1 MNDTTVKVKKNVESI
16 KIYQVYME
24 LICYIEMITNKYPNY
39 AKTGFVS
46 IIKNDLYNGMR
57 YILYAYKAFD
67 KKVKLDYLNDLDI
80 ILKMLKVYA
89 RVSYKKKY
97 INNKNYEAWSRKI
110 NNVCISLGTWINVCL
125 KR

>member
-39 AKTGFVS
+39 AKIGFVS

-97 INNKNYEAWSRKI
+97 INNKNYEAWSRKV

>member
-97 INNKNYEAWSRKI
+97 INNKNYEAWSRKV
-110 NNVCISLGTWINVCL
+110 NNVCISLGI
-125 KR
+125 

>member
-97 INNKNYEAWSRKI
+97 INNKNYEAWSRKV